1 MSNNLSLG
9 PVQLHDNSIFSINAA
24 LMELQERI
32 DQLKGLRGRSEVWD
46 RVRIESPT
54 VNTDAVDLGSLTD
67 REALFHLTFL
77 MAGTNGLV
85 AYQPGTTYAEVSSQL
100 RQQVNFAV
108 PVSLQA
114 RLIVSGFGTQAGSG
128 KGVAMTTS
136 TGTVL
141 CEVTWDGSDEGV
153 EVGTFTSISLAA
165 DTLVQLRAKGSA
177 ADESL
182 VLRHVAAEFRF
193 EGGSTVAS

>member
-1 MSNNLSLG
+1 MSTNLSLG
-9 PVQLHDNSIFSINAA
+9 PIQCHDNSIFSINAA

-32 DQLKGLRGRSEVWD
+32 DHLKGLRGRSEVWD

-85 AYQPGTTYAEVSSQL
+85 AYQPGTTYTELSSQL
-100 RQQVNFAV
+100 RQQVNLSV
-108 PVSLQA
+108 PIGLQA
-114 RLIVSGFGTQAGSG
+114 RLVVSGFGTQSGNG
-128 KGVAMTTS
+128 KGVAMADDSGNT
-136 TGTVL
+136 L
-141 CEVTWDGSDEGV
+141 CEVTWNGSAEGV
-153 EVGTFTSISLAA
+153 QVGTFTSITLAT
-165 DTLVQLRAKGSA
+165 DVLTRLYVKGSA

-193 EGGSTVAS
+193 EGGSTVST